1 MTESKIKKKI
11 QEYLKRRVSEPITSV
26 LIASNLDEK
35 LIENI
40 IQLEYSELF
49 FISNNLYI
57 NPTLIKNPEILA
69 NNLSEVLKIEKND
82 LQQKFT
88 IRQKRHL
95 EIIRKMSI

>member
-1 MTESKIKKKI
+1 MTESKIKKKVE
-11 QEYLKRRVSEPITSV
+11 EYLKRRVSEPITSV

-49 FISNNLYI
+49 FISNNLYV

-69 NNLSEVLKIEKND
+69 SNLSEVLKIEKND
-82 LQQKFT
+82 LQQKFI

>member
-26 LIASNLDEK
+26 LIAGNLDEK

>member
-1 MTESKIKKKI
+1 MTESKIKKKVE
-11 QEYLKRRVSEPITSV
+11 EYLKRRVSEPITSV

-49 FISNNLYI
+49 FISNNLYV